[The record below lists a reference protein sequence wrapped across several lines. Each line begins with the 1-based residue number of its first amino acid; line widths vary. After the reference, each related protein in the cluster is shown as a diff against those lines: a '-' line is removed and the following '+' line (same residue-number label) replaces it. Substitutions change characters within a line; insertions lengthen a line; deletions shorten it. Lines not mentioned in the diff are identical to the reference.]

1 MNRII
6 DAIKINKGSL
16 SLEMVIVTMIMF
28 PKFISLNIGG
38 YAYFTISSE
47 NTNLNFK
54 TGRYVST
61 TGCNIT
67 KLQSTMP
74 LASSFNGYTIDV
86 SDGSNSTV
94 IQAGNSGSISIS
106 CTTDSK
112 KGDEFTVITSLDS
125 DQDVFIR
132 FFGSLVV
139 RKAIYVQEVS

>member
-1 MNRII
+1 
-6 DAIKINKGSL
+6 
-16 SLEMVIVTMIMF
+16 
-28 PKFISLNIGG
+28 
-38 YAYFTISSE
+38 
-47 NTNLNFK
+47 
-54 TGRYVST
+54 
-61 TGCNIT
+61 
-67 KLQSTMP
+67 MP
-74 LASSFNGYTIDV
+74 AASSFNGYTIDV

-94 IQAGNSGSISIS
+94 IQTGNSGSISIS